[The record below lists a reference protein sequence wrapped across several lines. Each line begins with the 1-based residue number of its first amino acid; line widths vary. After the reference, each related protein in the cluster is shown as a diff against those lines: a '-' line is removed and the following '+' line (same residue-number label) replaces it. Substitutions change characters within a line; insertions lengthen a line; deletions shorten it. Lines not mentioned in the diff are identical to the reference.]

1 MRPLFH
7 LDDTAERHPAVALW
21 FDNHPGPLGG
31 IARRWFEALRRCGD
45 DVREGLH
52 DGQPTVC
59 ADGAAFAYVD
69 AFTAHVNVGFFQ
81 GAELSDPE
89 GLLEGPGKFMRHV
102 KIRPDGE
109 VDAAALSALID
120 AAYADVKERLATKSE
135 SRAATA
141 QESQGTRRTNRRT

>member
-1 MRPLFH
+1 MRPLFR

-21 FDNHPGPLGG
+21 FDTHQGPLGG

-45 DVREGLH
+45 DVREVLH
-52 DGQPTVC
+52 DGRPTVC
-59 ADGAAFAYVD
+59 VHGAAFAYVD

-81 GAELSDPE
+81 GAELSDPV

-102 KIRPDGE
+102 KVRPDVG

-120 AAYADVKERLATKSE
+120 AAYADVKERLAAESQ

-141 QESQGTRRTNRRT
+141 KGGRGGRRTGRGT